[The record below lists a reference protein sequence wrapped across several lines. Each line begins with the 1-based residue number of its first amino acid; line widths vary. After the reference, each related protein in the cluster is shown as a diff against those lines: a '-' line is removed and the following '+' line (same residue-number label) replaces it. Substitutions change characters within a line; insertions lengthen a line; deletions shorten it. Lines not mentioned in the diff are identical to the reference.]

1 MFIAGHCS
9 NKKAKVGYQETLAD
23 KIGLT
28 RKIKDSHSC
37 KTLNNETIANLLGMF
52 LVDFIWL

>member
-52 LVDFIWL
+52 LVDFI